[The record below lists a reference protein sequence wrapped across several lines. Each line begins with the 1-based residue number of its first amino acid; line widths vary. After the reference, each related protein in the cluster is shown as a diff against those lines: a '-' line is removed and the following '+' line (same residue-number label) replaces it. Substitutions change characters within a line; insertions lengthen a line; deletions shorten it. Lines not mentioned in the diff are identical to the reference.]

1 MKKYNSLGQLSLDIY
16 EEFSTQMFQQ
26 RESILK
32 QLEKLNK
39 KLSNPKEFIKL
50 TFDLSSNRTK
60 IRDLGDYYQKQ
71 ILQNTIFPDGLVYDS
86 KNDHYRTPKVNSV
99 IGYISEIARDLD
111 NKKSR
116 SFKNFSKKTGPVPGM
131 GLEPIRLR
139 TRPSNVLVYQ
149 FQHPGI

>member
-16 EEFSTQMFQQ
+16 DEFSNQIFQQ

-86 KNDHYRTPKVNSV
+86 KNDHYRTQN
-99 IGYISEIARDLD
+99 
-111 NKKSR
+111 
-116 SFKNFSKKTGPVPGM
+116 
-131 GLEPIRLR
+131 
-139 TRPSNVLVYQ
+139 
-149 FQHPGI
+149 